1 MKPFADRKRCSLL
14 TGALA
19 QLGLNPIR
27 RFAVLAAVVVI
38 TSSTLA
44 LAQAGNL
51 TRHSGQAESSPPT
64 SPSTRRRQTC
74 SSDSE

>member
-27 RFAVLAAVVVI
+27 RLAVLAAVVI

-44 LAQAGNL
+44 LAQAGSLDTTFGTGGIFTTNF
-51 TRHSGQAESSPPT
+51 TQYDTTTQSG
-64 SPSTRRRQTC
+64 
-74 SSDSE
+74 